1 MGGRWCSYSI
11 QVGLN
16 PAFEKSDASLWAWEL
31 LQFYIPL
38 TPLFWNASVHQ
49 LLEEN
54 FQV

>member
-1 MGGRWCSYSI
+1 MGGRWCNYSI

-38 TPLFWNASVHQ
+38 APRIFGMPLCISY
-49 LLEEN
+49 
-54 FQV
+54 